1 MAEIAAVFRNA
12 PPERATYNRALEI
25 IQRVVAFK
33 GAALYLIGQNRRR
46 VVEVATYGSGF
57 NPQPYGDAD
66 GFMNWIANQR
76 KAVSLSDRE
85 EYCQIIG
92 NLEESVLVVPLLVED
107 NLIGSVVYN
116 ADGLQAFREKDIK
129 LLTVIGDQI
138 ALSIER
144 LIYQREL
151 ERKNAELHLAQK
163 QLEEAHEK
171 IILDESLTAVKQL
184 AVSINHEINN
194 PLSVITGNVEYL
206 LYINKDLSDSITER
220 LKIIENEAL
229 RIAEINRKLLDI
241 QSLVSES
248 YIHND
253 DNVHML
259 NLDKSSSGKNND

>member
-12 PPERATYNRALEI
+12 PPQRATYTRALEI

-33 GAALYLIGQNRRR
+33 GAALYLIGENRRR

-57 NPQPYGDAD
+57 NPQPYGDVD
-66 GFMNWIANQR
+66 DFMSWLAHQH
-76 KAVSLSDRE
+76 KTVSLSDLDQF
-85 EYCQIIG
+85 CQLVG
-92 NLEESVLVVPLLVED
+92 KLEKSVLIVPLLVED

-116 ADGLQAFREKDIK
+116 ADGPQAFRDKDIK
-129 LLTVIGDQI
+129 LLAVIGDQI

-151 ERKNAELHLAQK
+151 ERKNAELHYAQK
-163 QLEEAHEK
+163 QLKEAHKK
-171 IILDESLTAVKQL
+171 IILDETLTAVKQL

-206 LYINKDLSDSITER
+206 LYINKNLSDSITER
-220 LKIIENEAL
+220 LKIIESEAL

-259 NLDKSSSGKNND
+259 NLDKSSSGKSND